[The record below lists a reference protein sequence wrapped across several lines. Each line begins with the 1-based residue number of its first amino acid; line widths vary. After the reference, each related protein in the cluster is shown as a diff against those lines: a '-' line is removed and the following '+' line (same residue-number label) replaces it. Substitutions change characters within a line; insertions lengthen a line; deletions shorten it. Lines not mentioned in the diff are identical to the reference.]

1 MELMHTPV
9 MTEEVLEHLGP
20 RSGRVYLDGTVGSG
34 GHAAAILDRSAP
46 AGKVVGLDA
55 DAESLRIAQQRLASY
70 GDRVVLVH
78 ARYEEARRVLADLG
92 YGRVEGVLLD
102 LGISRVQLEA
112 PERGFSF
119 DREGPLDMRMDR
131 TTGRTAGQLLASLSE
146 NEMVCLFKRFGE
158 ERWARRI
165 ARGIVRRRET
175 HGNLSTTRELARTI
189 VESVPR
195 RSGGGTRI
203 HPATRVFQA
212 LRIAVNRELD
222 ALEAFLQEL
231 PDLLEKGGRFC
242 VISFHSLEDR
252 LVKEA
257 MQRWERGCRCPA
269 DRALS
274 CSCHGEPLLRRVR
287 RKALR
292 PSPAEV
298 ERNPLSRSARL
309 RIAER
314 V

>member
-1 MELMHTPV
+1 MELTHTPV
-9 MTEEVLEHLGP
+9 MTEEILEYLEP
-20 RSGRVYLDGTVGSG
+20 RSGRVYLDGTVGLG
-34 GHAAAILDRSAP
+34 GHAAAVLDRSAP

-55 DAESLRIAQQRLASY
+55 DAESLGIAQQRLASY

-102 LGISRVQLEA
+102 LGISRVQLET
-112 PERGFSF
+112 PGRGFSF
-119 DREGPLDMRMDR
+119 NREGPLDMRMDR
-131 TTGRTAGQLLASLSE
+131 TTGRTAAEFLASLSE
-146 NEMVCLFKRFGE
+146 NEMARLFRRFGE

-175 HGNLSTTRELARTI
+175 QGNLSTTRELAHTI
-189 VESVPR
+189 VQSVPR
-195 RSGGGTRI
+195 FRASPRI

-212 LRIAVNRELD
+212 LRIAVNRELE

-231 PDLLEKGGRFC
+231 PDLLKKGGRFC

-274 CSCHGEPLLRRVR
+274 CACYGEPLLKRVR

-292 PSPAEV
+292 PSTAEV
-298 ERNPLSRSARL
+298 ERNPLCRSARL

>member
-9 MTEEVLEHLGP
+9 MTEEVLEHLEP

-78 ARYEEARRVLADLG
+78 ARYEEARRVLADFG

-146 NEMVCLFKRFGE
+146 KEMACLFKRFGE

-165 ARGIVRRRET
+165 ARAIVRRRET

-195 RSGGGTRI
+195 RSGGKTRI

-212 LRIAVNRELD
+212 LRIAVNRELES
-222 ALEAFLQEL
+222 LEAFLQEL

-274 CSCHGEPLLRRVR
+274 CACRGEPLLRRVR

-298 ERNPLSRSARL
+298 ERNPLCRSARL

>member
-1 MELMHTPV
+1 MEPMHTPV
-9 MTEEVLEHLGP
+9 MTEEILEHLEP
-20 RSGRVYLDGTVGSG
+20 RSDRVYLDGTVGLG
-34 GHAAAILDRSAP
+34 GHAAAILDRSSP

-55 DAESLRIAQQRLASY
+55 DAESLGIARQRLASY

-78 ARYEEARRVLADLG
+78 ARYEEARRVLEGLG
-92 YGRVEGVLLD
+92 YGRVAGVLLD
-102 LGISRVQLEA
+102 LGISRAQLEA

-131 TTGRTAGQLLASLSE
+131 TTGRTAGDLLARLSE
-146 NEMVCLFKRFGE
+146 KDMARLFSTFGE

-165 ARGIVRRRET
+165 AHGIVRRRKT
-175 HGNLSTTRELARTI
+175 HGNLSTTCELAQAVVRSI
-189 VESVPR
+189 PR
-195 RSGGGTRI
+195 PRGPARI
-203 HPATRVFQA
+203 HPATRVFLA
-212 LRIAVNRELD
+212 LRIAVNRELE
-222 ALEAFLQEL
+222 ALAAFLQAL
-231 PDLLEKGGRFC
+231 PDLLERGGRFC
-242 VISFHSLEDR
+242 VLSFHSLEDR

-269 DRALS
+269 DRALPCA
-274 CSCHGEPLLRRVR
+274 CSGEPLMKRVH

-298 ERNPLSRSARL
+298 AQNPLCRSARL
-309 RIAER
+309 RVAER

>member
-1 MELMHTPV
+1 MEPMHTPV
-9 MTEEVLEHLGP
+9 MIEEILEHLEP
-20 RSGRVYLDGTVGSG
+20 RSERVYLDGTVGLG

-55 DAESLRIAQQRLASY
+55 DAESLGIARQRLASY

-78 ARYEEARRVLADLG
+78 ARYEEARRVLEDLG
-92 YGRVEGVLLD
+92 YSRVAGVLLD
-102 LGISRVQLEA
+102 LGISQAQLEA

-131 TTGRTAGQLLASLSE
+131 TAGRTAGDLLARLSE
-146 NEMVCLFKRFGE
+146 NDMAGLFRRLGE

-165 ARGIVRRRET
+165 ARGILRRRQT
-175 HGNLSTTRELARTI
+175 HGNLSTTHELAQTVLRSI
-189 VESVPR
+189 PR
-195 RSGGGTRI
+195 PGKPARI
-203 HPATRVFQA
+203 HPATRVFLA
-212 LRIAVNRELD
+212 LRIAVNRELE
-222 ALEAFLQEL
+222 ALAAFLQEL
-231 PDLLEKGGRFC
+231 PDLLERGGRFC

-257 MQRWERGCRCPA
+257 MQRWERGCRCPV
-269 DRALS
+269 DRALP
-274 CSCHGEPLLRRVR
+274 CVCGGGALMKRVH

-298 ERNPLSRSARL
+298 EQNPLCRSARL
-309 RIAER
+309 RVAER
-314 V
+314 A

>member
-1 MELMHTPV
+1 
-9 MTEEVLEHLGP
+9 MTEEILEYLEP
-20 RSGRVYLDGTVGSG
+20 RSGRVYLDGTVGLG
-34 GHAAAILDRSAP
+34 GHAAAVLDRSAP

-55 DAESLRIAQQRLASY
+55 DAESLGIAQQRLASY

-78 ARYEEARRVLADLG
+78 ARYEEARRVLAGLG

-102 LGISRVQLEA
+102 LGISRVQLET

-119 DREGPLDMRMDR
+119 NREGPLDMRMDR
-131 TTGRTAGQLLASLSE
+131 ATGRTAAELLASLSE
-146 NEMVCLFKRFGE
+146 NEMARLFRRFGE

-165 ARGIVRRRET
+165 ARGILRRRET
-175 HGNLSTTRELARTI
+175 QGNLSTTRELAHTI
-189 VESVPR
+189 VQSVPR
-195 RSGGGTRI
+195 SRGLTRI

-212 LRIAVNRELD
+212 LRIAVNRELE

-274 CSCHGEPLLRRVR
+274 CACQGEPLLRRLH

-298 ERNPLSRSARL
+298 ERNPLCRSARL

>member
-1 MELMHTPV
+1 MRRPFWTGARRLERSSDSTRTPSLFASPSKGWPLMVTGSYWFMPGTKRRAGFSPTWGTAGWRAFYWTSESPGFNWRHRR
-9 MTEEVLEHLGP
+9 EV
-20 RSGRVYLDGTVGSG
+20 SVSTGRARWICEWIEQRGEQPASSWQAFPKTRWFAFSRGLARKGGRGASPGESSG
-34 GHAAAILDRSAP
+34 GERPTGICPRLENWRAP
-46 AGKVVGLDA
+46 SSNPFPG
-55 DAESLRIAQQRLASY
+55 
-70 GDRVVLVH
+70 
-78 ARYEEARRVLADLG
+78 
-92 YGRVEGVLLD
+92 
-102 LGISRVQLEA
+102 A
-112 PERGFSF
+112 P
-119 DREGPLDMRMDR
+119 
-131 TTGRTAGQLLASLSE
+131 
-146 NEMVCLFKRFGE
+146 
-158 ERWARRI
+158 
-165 ARGIVRRRET
+165 
-175 HGNLSTTRELARTI
+175 
-189 VESVPR
+189 
-195 RSGGGTRI
+195 GGTRI